1 MTLLSTK
8 WFTYSSGAMKK
19 RLYFY
24 YTRPSIV
31 QGVLLDSYTHAMVL
45 VKRLDFL
52 LGLLKEISFL
62 KSFVQGLGGR
72 SWFFAIK
79 GWNNALLKEMCTL
92 WFPLESGSHNK

>member
-1 MTLLSTK
+1 MVHLQQRSHEKKTLFL
-8 WFTYSSGAMKK
+8 
-19 RLYFY
+19 LH
-24 YTRPSIV
+24 PSIV
-31 QGVLLDSYTHAMVL
+31 QGVLLLRVL
-45 VKRLDFL
+45 HTRDGFGQKIRFFARLAERNLFF
-52 LGLLKEISFL
+52 K